1 LNPVFDFPET
11 SEMPVYL
18 MGFADDVG
26 EVSYFKVIK
35 NDLTTLIHR
44 RRFIRSSAYTNQISK
59 KVSFIFNAQE
69 ILRKLDTIPE
79 ITSNN
84 RHLTSKYRNV
94 YDDVSNRTCS
104 KISQIDGISV
114 NNRFNAKSK
123 RYLSVDGLLFPLHDI
138 IL

>member
-1 LNPVFDFPET
+1 
-11 SEMPVYL
+11 MPVYL

-26 EVSYFKVIK
+26 GVSYFKVIQ
-35 NDLTTLIHR
+35 NYLTAVIHR
-44 RRFIRSSAYTNQISK
+44 RRFIRSSAYTNQINK

-69 ILRKLDTIPE
+69 ILRKLDTMPE

-104 KISQIDGISV
+104 KINQIELV
-114 NNRFNAKSK
+114 LR
-123 RYLSVDGLLFPLHDI
+123 
-138 IL
+138 